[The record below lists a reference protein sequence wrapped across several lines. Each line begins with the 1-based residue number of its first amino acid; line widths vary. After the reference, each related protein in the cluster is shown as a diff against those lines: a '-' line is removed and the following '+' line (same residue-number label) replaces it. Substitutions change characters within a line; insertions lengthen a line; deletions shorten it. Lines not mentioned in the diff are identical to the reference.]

1 MQTKG
6 GLEAWPIIRKVGKTD
21 MNTLKGKVA
30 LVTGAAGKRGM
41 GHAVALRLAGE
52 GANVAL
58 VDKYSAPRSLFPG
71 DEGWGGLD
79 KVVAEIE
86 SLGRKALAVVADV
99 SSSQEVDAAVAKT
112 LERFGKIDILV
123 HCASI
128 RGPVTTPIIDLAE
141 GDWKKVLDINLNGS
155 FIIAKAVAKSMVA
168 RGEGGKIVLIA
179 SMGGVKGMPGSAAY
193 CVSKFGVVGLVKT
206 LALELAKYQIYVNA
220 LNPGAVTTNLRDS
233 YHIEKGQAEGI
244 TVDKAR
250 ERDYQK
256 LSEVIPLGRM
266 GTTEEIANLVL
277 FLVSDQSTYIT
288 GEAINISGGV
298 T

>member
-1 MQTKG
+1 
-6 GLEAWPIIRKVGKTD
+6 
-21 MNTLKGKVA
+21 MNSLNGKVA

-41 GHAVALRLAGE
+41 GHAIALRLAGE

-58 VDKYSAPRSLFPG
+58 VDKGSAPQSLFPG

-79 KVVAEIE
+79 TVVAEIE
-86 SLGRKALAVVADV
+86 SLGRKALALVADV
-99 SSSQEVDAAVAKT
+99 SSSQEVDAAVAKA

-123 HCASI
+123 HCAAI
-128 RGPVTTPIIDLAE
+128 RGPVATPILDLAE

-155 FIIAKAVAKSMVA
+155 FFIAKGVAKSMVA

-193 CVSKFGVVGLVKT
+193 SVSKFGVIGLVKS
-206 LALELAKYQIYVNA
+206 LALELANSQIYVNA
-220 LNPGAVTTNLRDS
+220 INPGSVTSNLRDRF
-233 YHIEKGQAEGI
+233 HTEKAQAEGI
-244 TVDKAR
+244 TVDEAR
-250 ERDYQK
+250 ERDYQR
-256 LSEVIPLGRM
+256 LREVVPLGRI

-277 FLVSDQSTYIT
+277 FLVSNQCTYIT

>member
-1 MQTKG
+1 MS
-6 GLEAWPIIRKVGKTD
+6 
-21 MNTLKGKVA
+21 TLKGKVA
-30 LVTGAAGKRGM
+30 LVTGAGGKRGM
-41 GHAVALRLAGE
+41 GRAVALRLAGE
-52 GANVAL
+52 GANVVI
-58 VDKYSAPRSLFPG
+58 VDKDSAPRSLYPG
-71 DEGWGGLD
+71 DEEWGGLNA
-79 KVVAEIE
+79 VVAEIE
-86 SLGRKALAVVADV
+86 SLGKEVLAVVADV
-99 SSSQEVDAAVAKT
+99 SRSQEVDATVAKT
-112 LERFGKIDILV
+112 LERFGRIDILV
-123 HCASI
+123 HCAAI

-141 GDWKKVLDINLNGS
+141 GDWKRVLDVNLNGT
-155 FIIAKAVAKSMVA
+155 FLIAKAAAKRMVA

-233 YHIEKGQAEGI
+233 FHAEKGNAEGMTI
-244 TVDKAR
+244 DKAR
-250 ERDYQK
+250 EWDYQK
-256 LSEVIPLGRM
+256 ITEGIPLGRM

-298 T
+298 S